1 METNYHIDQ
10 NQRKEALLKRFTLCL
25 LTCAFSAIMIAEL
38 SSALIIQSHSQQI
51 QIHEEDIPE
60 LGIQTLKN
68 WFYRQ
73 ARFGIFQP
81 IIDTYFPRIFKK
93 TAIIPP
99 APIHS

>member
-1 METNYHIDQ
+1 M
-10 NQRKEALLKRFTLCL
+10 RKFTVCL
-25 LTCAFSAIMIAEL
+25 LIFAFSAIMIAQL
-38 SSALIIQSHSQQI
+38 SSALIVQSYSKMI
-51 QIHEEDIPE
+51 QIHKEDIPE
-60 LGIQTLKN
+60 FGTKTPIN

-93 TAIIPP
+93 TAIILP